1 MVAVVRPEQVE
12 TITSVAEQLEGKGL
26 VEESRALRALV
37 AEFASGPQEVAAST
51 AARILEVTPQTIRN
65 WVRGGILPG
74 RKDRTGH
81 FYVQATALTHA
92 LEVHAVLA
100 TAPSVEIAG
109 AEIDAEIAAVRAE
122 RRERTTA
129 GR

>member
-1 MVAVVRPEQVE
+1 MMAVVTPEQVE

-37 AEFASGPQEVAAST
+37 AELESGPQEVSAST
-51 AARILEVTPQTIRN
+51 AARILEVTPQTVRN
-65 WVRGGILPG
+65 WVRNGILAG

-81 FYVQATALTHA
+81 FYVQARALTHA
-92 LEVHAVLA
+92 LQMHAVFA
-100 TAPSVEIAG
+100 TAPAVQITG
-109 AEIDAEIAAVRAE
+109 AEIDAEIEAVRAE
-122 RRERTTA
+122 RRERATT